1 MDLYEKKELLESFL
15 KKPYDVSNE
24 ANDLADDVENSTMLI
39 MKHNLIIFMLKKLG
53 YNFALLDKEENNY
66 FEGDVDYIYSTL
78 FLNLKSWKLIQLNSM
93 DYSYMVNETKED
105 VEKSLKSNLPHF
117 FDLKIPE
124 NKDILDFLIDI
135 SFHTDSGFILN
146 IFHNPYLN
154 DMIEKRMV
162 DVNCLEGLKYPMLI
176 FPYGI
181 RSSYDSSQKVISWL
195 TGWDEGSSFSFTL
208 AFLQWRFIFSIL
220 YVDTCYQIHY
230 VDDKQTF
237 KDYNR
242 FIYV

>member
-1 MDLYEKKELLESFL
+1 
-15 KKPYDVSNE
+15 
-24 ANDLADDVENSTMLI
+24 
-39 MKHNLIIFMLKKLG
+39 
-53 YNFALLDKEENNY
+53 
-66 FEGDVDYIYSTL
+66 
-78 FLNLKSWKLIQLNSM
+78 
-93 DYSYMVNETKED
+93 MVNETKED
-105 VEKSLKSNLPHF
+105 VEKNLKSNLPHF

-135 SFHTDSGFILN
+135 SFHTDSEFVLN

-162 DVNCLEGLKYPMLI
+162 DVNCLEALKYPMLI

-195 TGWDEGSSFSFTL
+195 TGWDEGSLFSYTL

-237 KDYNR
+237 KDYNG

>member
-1 MDLYEKKELLESFL
+1 MDLYEKKELLEGFL

-24 ANDLADDVENSTMLI
+24 ANDLADDVENRTMLI

-78 FLNLKSWKLIQLNSM
+78 FLNLKSWNLIQLNSM

-105 VEKSLKSNLPHF
+105 VEKNLKSNLPHF

-135 SFHTDSGFILN
+135 SFHTDSEFILN
-146 IFHNPYLN
+146 IFHNPYLK
-154 DMIEKRMV
+154 IT
-162 DVNCLEGLKYPMLI
+162 P
-176 FPYGI
+176 
-181 RSSYDSSQKVISWL
+181 
-195 TGWDEGSSFSFTL
+195 
-208 AFLQWRFIFSIL
+208 
-220 YVDTCYQIHY
+220 
-230 VDDKQTF
+230 
-237 KDYNR
+237 
-242 FIYV
+242 